1 MTWEILDEDFDE
13 RWSALESPYRR
24 RISSLAHAGKASE
37 DPAEAA
43 LVLALARRRL
53 HPLELWGP
61 VVAGVVAY
69 MAITQVFLGG
79 AEALPVALVIF
90 GLSAFS
96 LYRRGRLESAVL
108 KNEEV
113 VANAPPPEVESAEQP
128 EGEEPNPVE

>member
-1 MTWEILDEDFDE
+1 MTWEIADEDFDD
-13 RWSALESPYRR
+13 RWRALESPYRR
-24 RISSLAHAGKASE
+24 RIASLGHSGKAPE

-43 LVLALARRRL
+43 LVLAFARRRL

-69 MAITQVFLGG
+69 MAITQLFLGG
-79 AEALPVALVIF
+79 AEALPVALVII
-90 GLSAFS
+90 GLTTFS
-96 LYRRGRLESAVL
+96 LFRRGKLESAVL

-113 VANAPPPEVESAEQP
+113 VASAPPPQVESADQP

>member
-1 MTWEILDEDFDE
+1 MTWEIVDEDFDE

-24 RISSLAHAGKASE
+24 RIAALANSGKVAE

-61 VVAGVVAY
+61 AVAGVVAY

-90 GLSAFS
+90 GLTTFS
-96 LYRRGRLESAVL
+96 LYRRGKLESAVL

-113 VANAPPPEVESAEQP
+113 VANALPPEVESR
-128 EGEEPNPVE
+128 GTTRR

>member
-1 MTWEILDEDFDE
+1 MTWEIADEDFDE

-24 RISSLAHAGKASE
+24 RIAALANSGRVAE

-61 VVAGVVAY
+61 AVAGVVAY

-79 AEALPVALVIF
+79 AQALPVALAIF
-90 GLSAFS
+90 GLTTFS
-96 LYRRGRLESAVL
+96 LYRRGKLEAAVV
-108 KNEEV
+108 KNEEF
-113 VANAPPPEVESAEQP
+113 VADAPPPEVESAEQP